1 MPLDYES
8 ASSTRTPSTARFC
21 LVAFGGAAVGLLGW
35 CVLDFVLVKFAP
47 SHIHDFDWTLIL
59 FPFIVGGAGLVLL
72 RRPGSPPPVGLAIV
86 AAIVAIILAVLLI
99 PLIGIPFHFAIG
111 GKL

>member
-1 MPLDYES
+1 M
-8 ASSTRTPSTARFC
+8 
-21 LVAFGGAAVGLLGW
+21 
-35 CVLDFVLVKFAP
+35 
-47 SHIHDFDWTLIL
+47 
-59 FPFIVGGAGLVLL
+59 LL

>member
-8 ASSTRTPSTARFC
+8 ATSTRTPSTARFC
-21 LVAFGGAAVGLLGW
+21 LVAFGGAAAGVLGW

-47 SHIHDFDWTLIL
+47 SQMHDFDWMMIL

-72 RRPGSPPPVGLAIV
+72 RRPDSPPPVALAIV
-86 AAIVAIILAVLLI
+86 AAIVASILAAVLI
-99 PLIGIPFHFAIG
+99 PLIGVPFHFAIG